1 MKHIHEIGVYKSGD
15 LRVEVV
21 DLTNLQETVE
31 ANTAVFVGHT
41 TVTSRIRGEDF
52 SDSFQIIRAYLKQRA
67 RWRIV
72 ASQSTRMA
80 RPDARVGHPVR
91 RIPA

>member
-1 MKHIHEIGVYKSGD
+1 MKHIHEIGVYKCGD

-21 DLTNLQETVE
+21 DLTDLKETVE
-31 ANTAVFVGHT
+31 EESAVFVGHT

-52 SDSFQIIRAYLKQRA
+52 SDSFHITKAYLRQQA

-72 ASQSTRMA
+72 ASQTSRMA
-80 RPDARVGHPVR
+80 RADARVGKQVR
-91 RIPA
+91 RAAA

>member
-1 MKHIHEIGVYKSGD
+1 MKHIREIGIYKSGD

-21 DLTNLQETVE
+21 DLTDLQETVE
-31 ANTAVFVGHT
+31 ENTAVFVGHT

-52 SDSFQIIRAYLKQRA
+52 SDSFQIIRAYLKQHS

-72 ASQSTRMA
+72 ASQSTRMV
-80 RPDARVGHPVR
+80 RPDARVGNHVR
-91 RIPA
+91 RIAA